1 MRSGGIDRAEFRRV
15 CEDVLGEE
23 AADSLAFHRLDPN
36 HTGSLIIYIL
46 AYYIINFTFHVHKL
60 ASQ

>member
-36 HTGSLIIYIL
+36 HTGSQYIYI
-46 AYYIINFTFHVHKL
+46 YIYIYIY
-60 ASQ
+60 